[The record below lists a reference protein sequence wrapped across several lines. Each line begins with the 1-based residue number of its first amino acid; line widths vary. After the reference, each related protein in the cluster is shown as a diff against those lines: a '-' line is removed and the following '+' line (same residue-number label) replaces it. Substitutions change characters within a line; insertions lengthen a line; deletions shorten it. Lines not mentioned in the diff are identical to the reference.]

1 MAPNNALKKATAATT
16 TILKA
21 GTVEA
26 RGMGTKATS
35 REVISEEIVA
45 FLEGEAKLSVTA
57 ESRAFFTV
65 WTFITRLPGPV
76 WVDHHPGYLMR
87 GMAYFPIAGSLVGL
101 FVGVFFDFTN
111 ITLGLPS
118 IIAGALSTAA
128 SLWIT
133 GCFHEDGLADASDG
147 IGGGWSRTQIL
158 RIMTD
163 TRLGTYGCA
172 VLMLYLVTKL
182 ELLAALGSS
191 EWSFQ
196 NSRGAAPALL
206 LSHTFARLTSPY
218 LIRTNDYADEGGPK
232 FAFYGF
238 MLQAKYL
245 VTWWRVLFAV
255 VTCLSLGFAVVGL
268 SQTLT
273 LMVGMWFVAH
283 FAGRYANY
291 LLGGVMGDYLGAT
304 ICVSEIAVL
313 TLLLIENSVFN
324 LISSVVEAVVRMERT
339 EHLSA
344 LFENPK
350 LAVLARF
357 VVVIFATSLWSHFVG
372 PPDVFV
378 RETAI
383 ANIEK
388 NDGEIHIGLNSASV
402 DEPQAAITSRSKAEK
417 ICQTDGSSFN
427 DRYEAV
433 WLYLDSLAKPM
444 GSLGTLE
451 EWAARVGA
459 LQKTTQPQIG
469 TVACLIFA
477 GDHGIAKSPDEGGE
491 GCSAYPQVVTQGVLR
506 GLDMGMA
513 GASVLAA
520 TSGVKLRVVDVGVV
534 GEPMFDGGVV
544 VGSSFKLKGGTRN
557 SCTESAMTVEEVEL
571 LIAAGRQAMK
581 EFVHETNAD
590 LLCLGEVGI
599 GNTTTS
605 SMLLAAIT
613 REDPE
618 TLVDGG
624 ASLARE
630 VDQAAVCKKVGLVKK
645 ALSHHGSSTGSDPVV
660 GMVSLLA
667 KFGGAEIAA
676 LVGAILQAS
685 EQNMPVV
692 VDGFIVTVAALV
704 ASYLSPSTIR
714 VLFFATASA
723 EKGQAV
729 ALQRIRDMSL
739 QHGIPVPAFPVLS
752 MQLRM
757 GEATGALMAVPLVR
771 CACKVLCDMAT
782 LEQIIGGEEP

>member
-1 MAPNNALKKATAATT
+1 
-16 TILKA
+16 
-21 GTVEA
+21 
-26 RGMGTKATS
+26 MGTKATS
-35 REVISEEIVA
+35 REVISQEIVA

-65 WTFITRLPGPV
+65 WTFITRLSGPV

-87 GMAYFPIAGSLVGL
+87 GMGYFPIAGSIVGL
-101 FVGVFFDFTN
+101 FVGVFFDVTH

-147 IGGGWSRTQIL
+147 IGGGWSRSQIL
-158 RIMTD
+158 RIMSD

-182 ELLAALGSS
+182 ELLASLGSS

-196 NSRGAAPALL
+196 SSRGAAPALL

-232 FAFYGF
+232 FAFYSF

-245 VTWWRVLFAV
+245 VTWWRVAFAV
-255 VTCLSLGFAVVGL
+255 ATCLLLGFVVVGL

-273 LMVGMWFVAH
+273 LMFGMWFVAH

-304 ICVSEIAVL
+304 ICVSEIVVL
-313 TLLLIENSVFN
+313 TLLLIEDSVAN
-324 LISSVVEAVVRMERT
+324 LITKTMEEVVKIERT
-339 EHLSA
+339 EQL
-344 LFENPK
+344 LVLLKNPK
-350 LAVLARF
+350 LAVLGRF
-357 VVVIFATSLWSHFVG
+357 AVVIFATSLWSRFVG

-378 RETAI
+378 REVAV

-388 NDGEIHIGLNSASV
+388 NDGEIRIGLNVVSV
-402 DEPQAAITSRSKAEK
+402 EEPQAKIETSRSKAENV
-417 ICQTDGSSFN
+417 CQHNGSSFN

-451 EWAARVGA
+451 EWAARIGA
-459 LQKTTQPQIG
+459 LQKTTKPRIG

-477 GDHGIAKSPDEGGE
+477 ADHGIAKSPDEGGE
-491 GCSAYPQVVTQGVLR
+491 GCSAYPQVVTQGVLK
-506 GLDMGMA
+506 GLDMGIA
-513 GASVLAA
+513 GASVLADA
-520 TSGVKLRVVDVGVV
+520 NGVKLRVVDVGVV
-534 GEPMFDGGVV
+534 EGAVLNGGIVV
-544 VGSSFKLKGGTRN
+544 RSSFKLEGGTRN

-571 LIAAGRQAMK
+571 LIATGRDAMK
-581 EFVHETNAD
+581 EFVNETNANV
-590 LLCLGEVGI
+590 LCLGEVGI

-613 REDPE
+613 GEDPVK
-618 TLVDGG
+618 LVDGG
-624 ASLARE
+624 ATVARD
-630 VDQAAVCKKVGLVKK
+630 VDQAVVNKKVRIVTK
-645 ALSHHGSSTGSDPVV
+645 ALANHASATASGSIV
-660 GMVSLLA
+660 GMVSILA

-685 EQNMPVV
+685 EHNMPVI

-704 ASYLSPSTIR
+704 ASLMSPSVVR
-714 VLFFATASA
+714 VLFFATLSA

-729 ALQRIRDMSL
+729 ALQKIRDISL
-739 QHGIPVPAFPVLS
+739 QNGIPVPAVPALL

-757 GEATGALMAVPLVR
+757 GEATGALVAVPILR
-771 CACKVLCDMAT
+771 CACKVLCEMAT
-782 LEQIIGGEEP
+782 LEQIIGD

>member
-16 TILKA
+16 TVLQS

-35 REVISEEIVA
+35 RDVISQEIVA
-45 FLEGEAKLSVTA
+45 FLEGEAKLSITA

-65 WTFITRLPGPV
+65 WTFITRLPGPT

-87 GMAYFPIAGSLVGL
+87 GMAYFPMAGSLVGL

-147 IGGGWSRTQIL
+147 IGGGWSRSQIL
-158 RIMTD
+158 RIMSD

-196 NSRGAAPALL
+196 NCRGAAPALL
-206 LSHTFARLTSPY
+206 LSHSFARLTSPY
-218 LIRTNDYADEGGPK
+218 LIRTNDYTDEGGPK

-245 VTWWRVLFAV
+245 VTWWRVAFAAL
-255 VTCLSLGFAVVGL
+255 TCISLGFALVGL

-273 LMVGMWFVAH
+273 LLLGMGFVAH
-283 FAGRYANY
+283 IAGRYANY

-304 ICVSEIAVL
+304 ICVSEIVVL
-313 TLLLIENSVFN
+313 TLLLITDSVAS
-324 LISSVVEAVVRMERT
+324 LMTSALEDVLTMERA
-339 EHLSA
+339 EQLSI
-344 LFENPK
+344 LWENPK

-357 VVVIFATSLWSHFVG
+357 VAVIFATSLWSRLVG

-378 RETAI
+378 RETVV

-388 NDGEIHIGLNSASV
+388 NDGEIRIGLNVASV
-402 DEPQAAITSRSKAEK
+402 DEAPTTETSRSKAET
-417 ICQTDGSSFN
+417 ICRNEGSTFH

-433 WLYLDSLAKPM
+433 SSYLDSLAKPL

-451 EWAARVGA
+451 EWAARLGA
-459 LQKTTQPQIG
+459 LQKTTQPRIE

-477 GDHGIAKSPDEGGE
+477 ADHGIAKKSDEGGE

-506 GLDMGMA
+506 GLDMGIA

-520 TSGVKLRVVDVGVV
+520 SNGVKLRVVDAGVV
-534 GEPMFDGGVV
+534 GEPVFNGGVV
-544 VGSSFKLKGGTRN
+544 VQSSFKLKGGTRN
-557 SCTESAMTVEEVEL
+557 SCTESAMTVEEVEQ
-571 LIAAGRQAMK
+571 LIVAGRLSMK
-581 EFVHETNAD
+581 EFVNETSAD

-605 SMLLAAIT
+605 SILLAAIT

-618 TLVDGG
+618 KLVDGG

-630 VDQAAVCKKVGLVKK
+630 VDQGLVCKKIGIVKK
-645 ALSHHGSSTGSDPVV
+645 ALSNHSSSTGPAE
-660 GMVSLLA
+660 GMASMLA
-667 KFGGAEIAA
+667 KFGGAEIAT

-704 ASYLSPSTIR
+704 ASLISPSSIR
-714 VLFFATASA
+714 VMFFATQSA

-729 ALQRIRDMSL
+729 ALQKIRDISMQS
-739 QHGIPVPAFPVLS
+739 GIPVPAVPALS

-757 GEATGALMAVPLVR
+757 GEATAALIAVPLLR
-771 CACKVLCDMAT
+771 CACKVLCEMAT
-782 LEQIIGGEEP
+782 LQQIIGDES